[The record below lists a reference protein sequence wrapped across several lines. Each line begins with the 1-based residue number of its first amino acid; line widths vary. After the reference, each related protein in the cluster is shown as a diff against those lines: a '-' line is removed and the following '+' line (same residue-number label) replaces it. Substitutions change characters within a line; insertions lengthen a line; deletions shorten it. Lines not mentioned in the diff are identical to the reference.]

1 MKLKNSIL
9 PAMLLFG
16 AAALSSCEK
25 NERESVAPAF
35 EQGKISHVLADS
47 AEVRSYNFAGSQ
59 ISQINHYNP
68 KSGELETY
76 EKYSR
81 DNKGKLVKL
90 STYQGNSNTLLTEQ
104 QFVYNQKGDL
114 SQTNT
119 AYYAGGTLE
128 YTSFAKFAYSD
139 HKLKTKSV
147 YEGTDKDSTSSR
159 LKSYFEYEVLPDGN
173 YSQEKQFVID
183 GTGTPKLYS
192 TTTYSYDS
200 HENPFHGFAEPG
212 TISSP
217 NNVISYATL
226 VHSTNKTYTYNYTF
240 KYDDH
245 GKAISMATKGAKGKN
260 ETLTFRYGS

>member
-9 PAMLLFG
+9 PAILLFG

-59 ISQINHYNP
+59 ISKINHYNP
-68 KSGELETY
+68 TSGELETY
-76 EKYSR
+76 EQYAR
-81 DNKGKLVKL
+81 DNKGKVVKV
-90 STYQGNSNTLLTEQ
+90 STFLGNSNTLLTEQ
-104 QFVYNQKGDL
+104 QFIYDQKGDL
-114 SQTNT
+114 EQSNT
-119 AYYAGGTLE
+119 AYYTSGTLE
-128 YTSFAKFAYSD
+128 YTSFAKFSYSD
-139 HKLKTKSV
+139 HKLKSKSV

-159 LKSYFEYEVLPDGN
+159 LKSYYEYEVLPNGN

-183 GTGTPKLYS
+183 ATGTPKLYS

-200 HENPFHGFAEPG
+200 HENPFHEFAEPG

-217 NNVISYATL
+217 NNLISYATL
-226 VHSTNKTYTYNYTF
+226 VHSTNKTYTTNYAF
-240 KYDDH
+240 KYDDQ
-245 GKAISMATKGAKGKN
+245 GKVSTMTTKGAKGKS

>member
-25 NERESVAPAF
+25 NERESVEPAF

-47 AEVRSYNFAGSQ
+47 AEVTTYNFAGSQ
-59 ISQINHYNP
+59 IAQVNHFNP

-76 EKYSR
+76 EQYTR

-90 STYQGNSNTLLTEQ
+90 STYLGNSKTLLTEQ

-114 SQTNT
+114 AKTNT
-119 AYYAGGTLE
+119 AYYAGGQLE
-128 YTSFAKFAYSD
+128 YTSFATFSYSD
-139 HKLKTKSV
+139 HKLKSKTV
-147 YEGTDKDSTSSR
+147 YEGTDQDSTTSR
-159 LKSYFEYEVLPDGN
+159 VKSYYEYEVLPNGN

-183 GTGTPKLYS
+183 ETGEPKLYS

-200 HENPFHGFAEPG
+200 HENPFHDFAEPG
-212 TISSP
+212 SISSP

-226 VHSTNKTYTYNYTF
+226 VHSTNKTYTVSYAYKYNE
-240 KYDDH
+240 H
-245 GKAISMATKGAKGKN
+245 GKAISMTTKGAKGKS
-260 ETLTFRYGS
+260 ETLTFGYGS